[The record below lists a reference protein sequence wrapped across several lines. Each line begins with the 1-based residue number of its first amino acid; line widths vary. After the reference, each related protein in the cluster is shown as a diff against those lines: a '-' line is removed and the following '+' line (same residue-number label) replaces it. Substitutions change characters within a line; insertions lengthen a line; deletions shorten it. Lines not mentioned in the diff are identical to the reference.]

1 MYEFYRESIIGKA
14 LQDTID
20 EKVSKNE
27 LSPYQAK
34 MVMSKFDETIPM
46 IFRDFV
52 QSNINF
58 KGHVSSYNHVDGV
71 WKFKTKN
78 FVMTINNEL
87 IRSENVMIVACDSD
101 TTNDSGRRRR
111 RKKKDIK

>member
-20 EKVSKNE
+20 EKVSRNE
-27 LSPYQAK
+27 ISPYQAK
-34 MVMSKFDETIPM
+34 MVMSKFDATIPS

-52 QSNINF
+52 QANINF
-58 KGHVSSYNHVDGV
+58 KGNVSSYNHVDGV
-71 WKFKTKN
+71 WKFKTRN

-87 IRSENVMIVACDSD
+87 IRAENVMIVACDSD
-101 TTNDSGRRRR
+101 TTNEGGRRRK
-111 RKKKDIK
+111 RKKRENK